1 MGDRA
6 EQSDERETGAGDPL
20 TDATT
25 SLPTLQLA
33 AEVRSVDTMSSALD
47 DLCRLLN
54 GGSCE
59 VDHCSTI
66 KRDGGVDAV
75 ARRLPTEDQP
85 VGLGDGVWYGVGCSA
100 STSRRKLTSCV

>member
-33 AEVRSVDTMSSALD
+33 AEVRSADTMSSALD

-75 ARRLPTEDQP
+75 AHGDYLRRISQSAWATVCGTESDARP
-85 VGLGDGVWYGVGCSA
+85 A
-100 STSRRKLTSCV
+100 RREGS